1 MRKSELTREKQRLL
15 WEAKMKVLV
24 TTNLNFEAA
33 HMLNSKKQTEEVNE
47 QWFGK
52 CKNLHGHNYKLFVT
66 VEGNIRESG
75 MVVNFVEMKK
85 IIREKIV
92 DVYDHSLINDLMEE
106 IPTAENMCLL
116 FWEKLEREFK
126 DINVNLYEIKL
137 YETDNSFV
145 TIKR

>member
-1 MRKSELTREKQRLL
+1 
-15 WEAKMKVLV
+15 MKILV

-33 HMLNSKKQTEEVNE
+33 HMLNAKEQSEEVNE

-66 VEGNIRESG
+66 VEGNVKESG

-85 IIREKIV
+85 IIREKII
-92 DVYDHSLINDLMEE
+92 DVFDHRMINELMED

-116 FWEKLEREFK
+116 FWKFLEKEFN
-126 DINVNLYEIKL
+126 DIDAKLYEIKL

-145 TIKR
+145 TLRRQDA

>member
-1 MRKSELTREKQRLL
+1 M
-15 WEAKMKVLV
+15 
-24 TTNLNFEAA
+24 
-33 HMLNSKKQTEEVNE
+33 
-47 QWFGK
+47 
-52 CKNLHGHNYKLFVT
+52 
-66 VEGNIRESG
+66 
-75 MVVNFVEMKK
+75 
-85 IIREKIV
+85 
-92 DVYDHSLINDLMEE
+92 INDLMEE

>member
-1 MRKSELTREKQRLL
+1 
-15 WEAKMKVLV
+15 
-24 TTNLNFEAA
+24 
-33 HMLNSKKQTEEVNE
+33 
-47 QWFGK
+47 
-52 CKNLHGHNYKLFVT
+52 
-66 VEGNIRESG
+66 

>member
-1 MRKSELTREKQRLL
+1 MYD
-15 WEAKMKVLV
+15 V
-24 TTNLNFEAA
+24 
-33 HMLNSKKQTEEVNE
+33 
-47 QWFGK
+47 G
-52 CKNLHGHNYKLFVT
+52 
-66 VEGNIRESG
+66 
-75 MVVNFVEMKK
+75 NFVEMKK

>member
-1 MRKSELTREKQRLL
+1 MYQ
-15 WEAKMKVLV
+15 V
-24 TTNLNFEAA
+24 
-33 HMLNSKKQTEEVNE
+33 
-47 QWFGK
+47 G
-52 CKNLHGHNYKLFVT
+52 
-66 VEGNIRESG
+66 
-75 MVVNFVEMKK
+75 NFVEMKK

-116 FWEKLEREFK
+116 FWEKLEREFN

>member
-1 MRKSELTREKQRLL
+1 
-15 WEAKMKVLV
+15 MKVLV

-75 MVVNFVEMKK
+75 MVVNFVEMKVSAK
-85 IIREKIV
+85 
-92 DVYDHSLINDLMEE
+92 
-106 IPTAENMCLL
+106 
-116 FWEKLEREFK
+116 
-126 DINVNLYEIKL
+126 
-137 YETDNSFV
+137 
-145 TIKR
+145 

>member
-1 MRKSELTREKQRLL
+1 
-15 WEAKMKVLV
+15 
-24 TTNLNFEAA
+24 
-33 HMLNSKKQTEEVNE
+33 
-47 QWFGK
+47 
-52 CKNLHGHNYKLFVT
+52 
-66 VEGNIRESG
+66 
-75 MVVNFVEMKK
+75 MKK

>member
-1 MRKSELTREKQRLL
+1 
-15 WEAKMKVLV
+15 MKVLV

-145 TIKR
+145 TIKS